1 MNKMRLLAAGIGA
14 ATPAFIAGTAAEAHS
29 FAAASGQTAQST
41 LATAG
46 LDQETLKST
55 LLQWTTAEKLR
66 RAGDRIRLAK
76 STRQSGTTTGT
87 QRASDSGGSGRMPSG
102 CSKGISGCSGLLFV

>member
-29 FAAASGQTAQST
+29 FAAASDQIAQST
-41 LATAG
+41 LATPG
-46 LDQETLKST
+46 LDQETLKSS
-55 LLQWTTAEKLR
+55 LLQWTTSEKLR

-76 STRQSGTTTGT
+76 SMGQIGTTTRT
-87 QRASDSGGSGRMPSG
+87 QRASDTGGSGRMPSY
-102 CSKGISGCSGLLFV
+102 CSKGISGCSGLRFV